1 MEASILDKPPLSG
14 DFEEHSFIESGNN
27 TLWVKFLDSEYLE
40 WVGVFSQGDWK
51 STNLVLPLEDKH
63 QFLVIAGGQGYFVDP
78 DSRKITAKTD
88 WDMIE
93 AIVYNDET
101 NCFVATDGLC
111 LAVFEGR
118 KMVWSGDRVSADGI
132 SIEKQVGATVYGKVN
147 DLTDEGCE
155 YSFNIKTKEF
165 SCEWECFF

>member
-27 TLWVKFLDSEYLE
+27 TLWIKFIDSEYLE

-51 STNLVLPLEDKH
+51 SNNILLPLESEGL
-63 QFLVIAGGQGYFVDP
+63 FLVIAGGQGYFIEP
-78 DSRKITAKTD
+78 NSRKLVAKTE

-93 AIVYNDET
+93 AITYNEET
-101 NCFVATDGLC
+101 KSFLATDGLR
-111 LAVFEGR
+111 LAILEGT
-118 KMVWSGDRVSADGI
+118 KMVWSGKRVSADGI
-132 SIEKQVGATVYGKVN
+132 SIEKQIGAVVYGKVN
-147 DLTDEGCE
+147 DLTDDGCE